1 MKSRLEKVYSKLPN
15 QKVNLKAHKVELGLM
30 DDLRERKNTVDQLI
44 DFAKTDKQAISEA
57 ISKIRMALT
66 EIPDNYRNADA
77 LEEDF
82 LSFSD
87 KADELGIEIPQ
98 EVRDADAAADEL
110 RRVTEELEKIGRA
123 HV

>member
-15 QKVNLKAHKVELGLM
+15 QKVNLKAHKVALGLM
-30 DDLRERKNTVDQLI
+30 DDLRERKASVDEAI
-44 DFAKTDKQAISEA
+44 EFVKTDTQEIAPA
-57 ISKIRMALT
+57 ISKIRMVLT
-66 EIPDNYRNADA
+66 EMSEHYNMADA

-110 RRVTEELEKIGRA
+110 RRVTSELEKLIDGL
-123 HV
+123 

>member
-110 RRVTEELEKIGRA
+110 RRVTEELEKLINGL
-123 HV
+123 

>member
-15 QKVNLKAHKVELGLM
+15 QKVNLKAQKVELGLM
-30 DDLRERKNTVDQLI
+30 DDLRERKASVDEAI
-44 DFAKTDKQAISEA
+44 EFVKTDTQEIAPA

-66 EIPDNYRNADA
+66 EMSEHYNMADA

-110 RRVTEELEKIGRA
+110 RRVTEALEKLINGL
-123 HV
+123 

>member
-1 MKSRLEKVYSKLPN
+1 MKNNIQKVYSKLP
-15 QKVNLKAHKVELGLM
+15 QKKHNFGKHKIDLGLL
-30 DDLRERKNTVDQLI
+30 DDLRERKASVDEAI
-44 DFAKTDKQAISEA
+44 EFVKTDTQEIAPA

-66 EIPDNYRNADA
+66 EMSEHYNMADA

-110 RRVTEELEKIGRA
+110 RRVTEALEKLINGL
-123 HV
+123 

>member
-15 QKVNLKAHKVELGLM
+15 KKVNLKAQKVELGLM
-30 DDLRERKNTVDQLI
+30 DDLRERKASVDEAI
-44 DFAKTDKQAISEA
+44 EFVKTDTQEIAPA

-66 EIPDNYRNADA
+66 EMSEHYNMADA

-98 EVRDADAAADEL
+98 EVKDADAAADEL
-110 RRVTEELEKIGRA
+110 RRVTEELEKLINGL
-123 HV
+123 

>member
-15 QKVNLKAHKVELGLM
+15 QKVNLKAQKVELGLM
-30 DDLRERKNTVDQLI
+30 DDLRERKASVDEAI
-44 DFAKTDKQAISEA
+44 EFVKTDTQEIAPA

-66 EIPDNYRNADA
+66 EISEHYNMADA

-110 RRVTEELEKIGRA
+110 RRVTEALEKLINGL
-123 HV
+123 

>member
-15 QKVNLKAHKVELGLM
+15 QKVNLKAQKVELGLM
-30 DDLRERKNTVDQLI
+30 DDLRERKASVDEAI
-44 DFAKTDKQAISEA
+44 EFVKTDTQEIAPA

-66 EIPDNYRNADA
+66 EMSEHYNMADA

-98 EVRDADAAADEL
+98 EVKDADAAADEL
-110 RRVTEELEKIGRA
+110 RRVTEELEKLINGL
-123 HV
+123 

>member
-30 DDLRERKNTVDQLI
+30 DDLRERKASVDEAI
-44 DFAKTDKQAISEA
+44 EFVKTDTQEIAPA

-66 EIPDNYRNADA
+66 EMSEHYNMADA

-110 RRVTEELEKIGRA
+110 RRVTEALEKLINGL
-123 HV
+123 

>member
-15 QKVNLKAHKVELGLM
+15 QKVNLKAHKVDLGLM

-57 ISKIRMALT
+57 ISKIRMAIS
-66 EIPDNYRNADA
+66 EIPDNYTNADA

-110 RRVTEELEKIGRA
+110 RRVTSELEKLIDGL
-123 HV
+123 

>member
-15 QKVNLKAHKVELGLM
+15 QKVNLKAQKVELGLM
-30 DDLRERKNTVDQLI
+30 DDLRERKASVDEAI
-44 DFAKTDKQAISEA
+44 EFVKTDTQEIAPA

-66 EIPDNYRNADA
+66 EMSEHYNMADA

-98 EVRDADAAADEL
+98 EVKDADAAADEL
-110 RRVTEELEKIGRA
+110 RRVTEELEKIINGL
-123 HV
+123 

>member
-15 QKVNLKAHKVELGLM
+15 QKVNLKKQKVELGLM

-110 RRVTEELEKIGRA
+110 RRVTEALEKLINGL
-123 HV
+123 

>member
-1 MKSRLEKVYSKLPN
+1 MKNRLEKVYNKLPN
-15 QKVNLKAHKVELGLM
+15 QKVNLKAQKVELGLM
-30 DDLRERKNTVDQLI
+30 DDLRERKASVDEAI
-44 DFAKTDKQAISEA
+44 EFVKTDTQEIAPA

-66 EIPDNYRNADA
+66 EMSEHYNMADA

-110 RRVTEELEKIGRA
+110 RRVTEALEKLINGL
-123 HV
+123 

>member
-1 MKSRLEKVYSKLPN
+1 MKNNIEKVYSKLP
-15 QKVNLKAHKVELGLM
+15 QKKHNFGKHKVALGLL

-57 ISKIRMALT
+57 ISKIRMAIS

-77 LEEDF
+77 LEEDYI
-82 LSFSD
+82 SFSD

-98 EVRDADAAADEL
+98 EAKDADGSATEL
-110 RRVTEELEKIGRA
+110 RRVTEELEKLIDSL
-123 HV
+123 

>member
-15 QKVNLKAHKVELGLM
+15 QKVNLKAQKVELGLM
-30 DDLRERKNTVDQLI
+30 DDLRERKASVDEAI
-44 DFAKTDKQAISEA
+44 EFAKTDKQAISEA

-110 RRVTEELEKIGRA
+110 RRVTEELEKLINGL
-123 HV
+123 

>member
-15 QKVNLKAHKVELGLM
+15 QKVNLKKQKVELGLM

-110 RRVTEELEKIGRA
+110 RRVTEELEKLINGL
-123 HV
+123 

>member
-1 MKSRLEKVYSKLPN
+1 MKSRLEKVYKKLPN
-15 QKVNLKAHKVELGLM
+15 QKVDLKAQKVELGLM
-30 DDLRERKNTVDQLI
+30 DDLIKRKFFVDEAI
-44 DFAKTDKQAISEA
+44 EFVKTDTKEIAPA

-66 EIPDNYRNADA
+66 EMQENYKMADD

-98 EVRDADAAADEL
+98 EVRDADASADEL
-110 RRVTEELEKIGRA
+110 RRVTMELDRIIDSL
-123 HV
+123 

>member
-15 QKVNLKAHKVELGLM
+15 QKVNLKAQKVELGLM

-57 ISKIRMALT
+57 ISKIRMAIS

-110 RRVTEELEKIGRA
+110 RRVTEELEKLINGL
-123 HV
+123 

>member
-110 RRVTEELEKIGRA
+110 RRVTEALEKLINGL
-123 HV
+123 

>member
-1 MKSRLEKVYSKLPN
+1 MKSRLEKIYSKLPN
-15 QKVNLKAHKVELGLM
+15 QKVNLKAQKVELGLM
-30 DDLRERKNTVDQLI
+30 DDLRERKASVDKAI
-44 DFAKTDKQAISEA
+44 EFVKTDTQEIAPA

-66 EIPDNYRNADA
+66 EMSEHYNMADA

-110 RRVTEELEKIGRA
+110 RRVTEELEKLINSL
-123 HV
+123 

>member
-15 QKVNLKAHKVELGLM
+15 QKVNLKAHKVALGLM
-30 DDLRERKNTVDQLI
+30 DDLRERKASVDEAI
-44 DFAKTDKQAISEA
+44 EFVKTDTQEIAPA

-66 EIPDNYRNADA
+66 EMSEHYNMADA

-110 RRVTEELEKIGRA
+110 RRVTSELEKLIDGL
-123 HV
+123 

>member
-15 QKVNLKAHKVELGLM
+15 QKVNLKKQKVELGLM
-30 DDLRERKNTVDQLI
+30 DDLRERKASVDEAI
-44 DFAKTDKQAISEA
+44 EFVKTDTQEIAPA

-66 EIPDNYRNADA
+66 EMSEHYNMADA

-110 RRVTEELEKIGRA
+110 RRVTEALEKLINGL
-123 HV
+123 

>member
-15 QKVNLKAHKVELGLM
+15 KKVNLKAQKVELGLM
-30 DDLRERKNTVDQLI
+30 DDLRERKASVDEAI
-44 DFAKTDKQAISEA
+44 EFVKTDTQEIAPA

-66 EIPDNYRNADA
+66 EMSEHYNMADA

-110 RRVTEELEKIGRA
+110 RRVTEELEKLINGL
-123 HV
+123 

>member
-15 QKVNLKAHKVELGLM
+15 QKVNLKAQKVELGLM
-30 DDLRERKNTVDQLI
+30 DDLRERKASVDEAI
-44 DFAKTDKQAISEA
+44 EFVKTDTQEIAPA

-66 EIPDNYRNADA
+66 EMSEHYNMADA

-110 RRVTEELEKIGRA
+110 RRVTEELEKLINGL
-123 HV
+123 